1 MKYPANLVDA
11 LLQQLAKRCQKCCS
25 QRALYYSRIA
35 THVKLVA
42 MHPAIYL
49 CDDCALGD
57 DACKELPEAK
67 LVRVAVEFMHG
78 QEMLY

>member
-1 MKYPANLVDA
+1 
-11 LLQQLAKRCQKCCS
+11 
-25 QRALYYSRIA
+25 
-35 THVKLVA
+35 

-78 QEMLY
+78 QEMLT